1 MLTYFPIYR
10 ILWPATRAGGV
21 TTQGGANLDALWTT
35 QIYPNG
41 YRLSSPSPDYPPAQN
56 GIPSARISFFL
67 ARSDAPT
74 LGARLGSGEYENQYA
89 HPTHPKR
96 FPWYINRL
104 LCLHRNILV
113 VAFSPIPIRFL

>member
-41 YRLSSPSPDYPPAQN
+41 YGLSIPSPDYPPP
-56 GIPSARISFFL
+56 GSVLPSVSWPDTR
-67 ARSDAPT
+67 
-74 LGARLGSGEYENQYA
+74 YETQRGQ
-89 HPTHPKR
+89 T
-96 FPWYINRL
+96 
-104 LCLHRNILV
+104 
-113 VAFSPIPIRFL
+113 